1 MPSKLTQGTRTPG
14 FLPVVLKPGVDSI
27 PGSMHLRVD
36 HDTSLPIFRP
46 QGQPLVGCGWSMG
59 VVSTLVRTDPLL
71 GVCVWRWGRKGSRWG
86 LPSGG
91 QLSWYCYIL
100 VQNSKESKNAKF
112 ETSFPCYYEVIFVKM
127 GEQNILSSTLLA
139 WLTLSEYLVSCSGG
153 FHLCS
158 CPGLGDIRS
167 GRMLP
172 PPTPAGPG
180 ASSFPFGWI
189 QDFTAK

>member
-1 MPSKLTQGTRTPG
+1 MDGVWAWCPHLYAQTPCWVYVCG
-14 FLPVVLKPGVDSI
+14 AGV
-27 PGSMHLRVD
+27 
-36 HDTSLPIFRP
+36 
-46 QGQPLVGCGWSMG
+46 
-59 VVSTLVRTDPLL
+59 
-71 GVCVWRWGRKGSRWG
+71 GREAGG

-100 VQNSKESKNAKF
+100 VQNSKESKNSKF

-127 GEQNILSSTLLA
+127 GKQIILSSTLLA
-139 WLTLSEYLVSCSGG
+139 WLTLSEYLVSCSGA

-158 CPGLGDIRS
+158 CPGLGNIRS
-167 GRMLP
+167 GPMLP